1 MTPRL
6 SVIIPARNAL
16 DTLPR
21 ALAGVLALPVDRF
34 EVIVVDDGSS
44 DGTGAWLAELSG
56 RDPRV
61 AWLRR
66 DADHGVSAARNAGIA
81 LARAPVLGF
90 LDADDIWLPEFIARR
105 LDWHEAHPETVLSF
119 SDYDTLLPDGS
130 LRKRHRASWPRF
142 SRFVGGRSGM
152 LPLGAAAF
160 SLLVGENPVCTS
172 SVLASRAAVLA
183 VGGFDPGLRQAEDW
197 DLWIR
202 LSQRGAVTTSTEVEL
217 LHAAR
222 PGSLSHDVAG
232 RVDGIREVVR
242 RHRAEAWRRAP
253 RAALAA
259 GCLLEQAEAELARY
273 SGHPGRAFLHS
284 AAAAAWHPSRDTVRG
299 TVRAALTVAGFAD
312 RPGHTAGTLSPGR

>member
-21 ALAGVLALPVDRF
+21 ALASVLPMPVDRF
-34 EVIVVDDGSS
+34 EIIVVDDGST
-44 DGTGAWLAELSG
+44 DGTGAWLNDLAG

-61 AWLRR
+61 VWLRR
-66 DADHGVSAARNAGIA
+66 DADHGSRRRAMPESRRRGRRCWVSSMPTTFWR
-81 LARAPVLGF
+81 
-90 LDADDIWLPEFIARR
+90 PELIARR
-105 LDWHEAHPETVLSF
+105 LEWHEAHPDTVLSF
-119 SDYDTLLPDGS
+119 SDYQTLLPDD
-130 LRKRHRASWPRF
+130 LLQDRHHASWPRF
-142 SRFVGGRSGM
+142 SRFVAGRSGM

-202 LSQRGAVTTSTEVEL
+202 LSRQGGVATSTALEL

-222 PGSLSHDVAG
+222 PDSLSHDVAG
-232 RVDGIREVVR
+232 RVGGIREVVR
-242 RHRAEAWRRAP
+242 RHRAEAWRHAP
-253 RAALAA
+253 GAALAA
-259 GCLLEQAEAELARY
+259 GSLLEQAEAELARN
-273 SGHPGRAFLHS
+273 SGRPGRAFLHS
-284 AAAAAWHPSRDTVRG
+284 LAAAAWHPSVETARG
-299 TVRAALTVAGFAD
+299 TAGAALRLAGFGHRAGRQVAGHA
-312 RPGHTAGTLSPGR
+312 